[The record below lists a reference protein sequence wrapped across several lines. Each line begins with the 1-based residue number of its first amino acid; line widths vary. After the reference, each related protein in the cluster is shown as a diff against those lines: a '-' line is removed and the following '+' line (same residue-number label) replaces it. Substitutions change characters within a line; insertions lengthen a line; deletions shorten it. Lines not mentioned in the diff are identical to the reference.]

1 MKKQQRATTT
11 IRLDE
16 QDEQYLAQIK
26 EHYGV
31 KATNE
36 AIRIALRET
45 VRTFTQPPQPQI
57 KDSLLSPG

>member
-1 MKKQQRATTT
+1 MKKQRLATTT

-16 QDEQYLAQIK
+16 QDKQIIATIK

-31 KATNE
+31 KSDND

-45 VRTFTQPPQPQI
+45 LRAIQLQSQLPQPQ
-57 KDSLLSPG
+57 

>member
-11 IRLDE
+11 IRLEE
-16 QDEQYLAQIK
+16 QDKQIIARIR

-31 KATNE
+31 KSDND

-45 VRTFTQPPQPQI
+45 LREINRQSQPPE
-57 KDSLLSPG
+57 